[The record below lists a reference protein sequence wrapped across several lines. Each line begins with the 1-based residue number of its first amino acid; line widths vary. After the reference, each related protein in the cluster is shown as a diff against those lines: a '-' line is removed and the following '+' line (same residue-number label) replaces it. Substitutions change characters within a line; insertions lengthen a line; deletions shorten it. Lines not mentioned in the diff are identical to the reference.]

1 MEFLAFFWDV
11 IVHLDKHLAV
21 LLGQYGTWVY
31 AILFAII
38 FCETGL
44 VITPFLPGD
53 SLLFVA
59 GALWAAS
66 DMNINALALTII
78 VAAFCGD
85 NVNYFIGRK
94 LGPKVFR
101 LEGSRFFNRS
111 ALDKTQAFYMRHGGK
126 TVIMARFIPLVR
138 TFAPFVAGIGK
149 MVYPRYILLSVV
161 GSMLWVGVLAYGG
174 YFFGNMPI
182 VKTNLS
188 TVIAVI
194 IVISVAPIA
203 IEYVRAKR
211 RA

>member
-66 DMNINALALTII
+66 DLNINALALTII
-78 VAAFCGD
+78 IAAFCGD

-101 LEGSRFFNRS
+101 WEGTRFLNRS
-111 ALDKTQAFYMRHGGK
+111 ALDKTQAFYLRHGGK

-149 MVYPRYILLSVV
+149 MFYPRYILFSVV
-161 GSMLWVGVLAYGG
+161 GSLLWVGILAYGG

-188 TVIAVI
+188 AVIGII

-203 IEYVRAKR
+203 IEYVRAKAR
-211 RA
+211 S

>member
-66 DMNINALALTII
+66 GLDINALALTII

-101 LEGSRFFNRS
+101 LESSRFFNRS